1 MSIRHSDKLFS
12 MRNDSLNIREYKT
25 YKSEHTQVV
34 SCAYCYRLLFPF
46 SVSVFVLFLFFSLPF
61 HYYLNCCIFSFL
73 YVGYLPETTPSINPL
88 QVLGLYV
95 QIAK

>member
-1 MSIRHSDKLFS
+1 

-25 YKSEHTQVV
+25 YKSEHTQAV

-46 SVSVFVLFLFFSLPF
+46 SVSVFVFSLPF
-61 HYYLNCCIFSFL
+61 HYYLTCCIFSFL
-73 YVGYLPETTPSINPL
+73 YVGYLSETTPSIGPL
-88 QVLGLYV
+88 QLLGLYV